1 MGKGKETPS
10 ASAGR
15 GPGAPVS
22 SKSAVALSAETPT
35 TPEKEGPCNSP
46 ESPSK
51 RVKIDIGGSPFKQK
65 LALANDDKTVVVVYM
80 NDWDVSG
87 KSYILHVL
95 NLADAQVQDFKQDK
109 QLLCAIGCYPFQPT
123 FIKDAPPD
131 YKVKCCIMPCIC

>member
-95 NLADAQVQDFKQDK
+95 NLADAQVLDFKQD
-109 QLLCAIGCYPFQPT
+109 
-123 FIKDAPPD
+123 
-131 YKVKCCIMPCIC
+131 PCV